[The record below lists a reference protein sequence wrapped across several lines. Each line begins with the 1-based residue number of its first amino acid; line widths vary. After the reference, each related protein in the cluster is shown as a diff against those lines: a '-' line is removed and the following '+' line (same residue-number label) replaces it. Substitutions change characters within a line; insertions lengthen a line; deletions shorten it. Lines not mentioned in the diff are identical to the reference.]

1 MVTLLSGSGPT
12 SPAPPSL
19 TAPSPQLLLRP
30 FLIMQEAQRGQATL
44 PGPHSALVVEPVK
57 GSSNLQDALATFSLG
72 TRREVTQRR
81 EEAEYREAQATLE
94 VP

>member
-1 MVTLLSGSGPT
+1 M
-12 SPAPPSL
+12 
-19 TAPSPQLLLRP
+19 
-30 FLIMQEAQRGQATL
+30 
-44 PGPHSALVVEPVK
+44 VEPIK
-57 GSSNLQDALATFSLG
+57 GSSNLQDTLATFSLG